1 MNEVIF
7 EKLHILNNI
16 YNNSIGTTTNV
27 IKNTIQ
33 SSAIKTELYNHQ
45 KAMINAMHTYR
56 DRMTRGFLHGNQ
68 AINGKLGII
77 GDSAGTGKT
86 LSVLGYISTLL
97 STYPKITTELV
108 DNSSKYFF
116 SHQIFTVPDVSC
128 ANLIIVPHQ
137 LFSQWKNEIATH
149 TTLKYVAID
158 SKRVLKGDSIAE
170 LIVSSSFVLTTAKCY
185 KSIEEYA
192 QQYGIHW
199 NNIFIDEATSIF
211 ISPSMPKLRFQFLW
225 LITNNWLP
233 LIFKYA
239 TLLKNELYALHIL
252 QDRFQLNN
260 ELKNWLLEPNSNI
273 YEGTVVSSAFF
284 KEYLPYTHNA
294 RYYMLLRN
302 SKETLEASV
311 KIPYITTDLI
321 KCRPNI
327 SLNGLISYFSS
338 RNLEPIIPENKIQ
351 HIYQALSIP
360 IISLDE
366 YLLSQPMHKY
376 QLIRKKVDEGECM
389 ICLEKASQLSIT
401 NCCHN
406 IYCGKCLLQ
415 NALINHKCPT
425 CRDVLTPTSI
435 VCIDEISPDER
446 LISRTKV
453 EACLDI
459 LRNNRTSKF
468 IIFTTFS
475 NVFYQI
481 YNDFDKL
488 GLKAERL
495 ENNLFSLLKTIKNF
509 NEGRTQILCVSNIDL
524 LRGVT
529 LTGASH
535 LIFYH
540 EQPFYELRQVLI
552 HSVQRIGKKAPL
564 KVIHL
569 NSELSI

>member
-1 MNEVIF
+1 MNEIIY
-7 EKLHILNNI
+7 EKLTILNSI
-16 YNNSIGTTTNV
+16 YNNSLNSATNV
-27 IKNTIQ
+27 VKNTIQ
-33 SSAIKTELYNHQ
+33 STAIKTELYNHQ
-45 KAMINAMHTYR
+45 KTMINAMHLYR

-86 LSVLGYISTLL
+86 LSVLGYLSSLQ
-97 STYPKITTELV
+97 STYPKITSELV
-108 DNSSKYFF
+108 ENSTKYFF
-116 SHQIFTVPDVSC
+116 SHQLYTVSDASC
-128 ANLIIVPHQ
+128 TNLIIVPHH
-137 LFSQWKNEIATH
+137 LFGQWKNDIAAH
-149 TTLKYVAID
+149 TTLKYVAIET
-158 SKRVLKGDSIAE
+158 KRVLKGDAIAE
-170 LIVSSSFVLTTAKCY
+170 MMVSSSFVLTTAKCY
-185 KSIEEYA
+185 KNIEEYA
-192 QQYGIHW
+192 RQYGIHW

-211 ISPSMPKLRFQFLW
+211 ISPSVPKLRFQFLW
-225 LITNNWLP
+225 LITNNWIP

-239 TLLKNELYALHIL
+239 SLLKNELFALSSQL
-252 QDRFQLNN
+252 QLNT
-260 ELKNWLLEPNSNI
+260 EFKNWLLEPNSNL
-273 YEGTVVSSAFF
+273 YEGSVISSAFF
-284 KEYLPYTHNA
+284 KEYLPYNHNA
-294 RYYMLLRN
+294 RHYMVLRN
-302 SKETLEASV
+302 SKELLDASV

-327 SLNGLISYFSS
+327 SINGLVSYFSS
-338 RNLEPIIPENKIQ
+338 RNLEPVVPDNKVL
-351 HIYQALSIP
+351 HVYQALSIP
-360 IISLDE
+360 IITLDE
-366 YLLSQPMHKY
+366 YLLSQPFHKY
-376 QLIRKKVDEGECM
+376 QLIKKKVEEGECM
-389 ICLEKASQLSIT
+389 ICLEKASNLSIT

-425 CRDVLTPTSI
+425 CRDVLTPNSI
-435 VCIDEISPDER
+435 VCIDTITDQER

-459 LRNNRTSKF
+459 LRNNRNSKF

-481 YNDFDKL
+481 YNDFDRL

-540 EQPFYELRQVLI
+540 ELPFYESRQILI
-552 HSVQRIGKKAPL
+552 HSVQRIGRKVPL
-564 KVIHL
+564 KVVHL